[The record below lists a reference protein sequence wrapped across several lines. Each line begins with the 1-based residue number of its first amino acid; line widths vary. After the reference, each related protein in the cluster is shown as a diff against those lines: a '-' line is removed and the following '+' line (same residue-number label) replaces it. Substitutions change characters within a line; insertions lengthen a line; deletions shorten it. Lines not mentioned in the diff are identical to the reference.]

1 MAALIVNSAAART
14 VLKRT
19 GAVLIG
25 VGFVDIGAMAYC
37 IANDIAYASSFNVFA
52 VIAGVFLMRGSLRA
66 ASIVRSACAFLLC
79 AVVAVAFVWPMI
91 QPMDL
96 TMTQLRLD
104 PGFAVLV
111 AVMLLL
117 VCALLGWLVMKL
129 SLPAVRAA
137 QVESGLS
144 PRRLRAPIVAGLG
157 LVLTVGLFLHFL
169 LLDGESANKAR
180 ALATGQ
186 LGDAYRYHVSSLSIV
201 ITQEGTKVQ
210 AVVTAWNAT
219 EVRHQPVT
227 WQEP

>member
-1 MAALIVNSAAART
+1 MAALIVNTAAART

-25 VGFVDIGAMAYC
+25 VGLVDIGAMAYC

-66 ASIVRSACAFLLC
+66 ASIVRSACVFLLC
-79 AVVAVAFVWPMI
+79 AVVALAVVWPMI

-104 PGFAVLV
+104 PGSAVLAAGV
-111 AVMLLL
+111 PLL
-117 VCALLGWLVMKL
+117 VCALLGWLVMQL

-137 QVESGLS
+137 QVESGLRQ
-144 PRRLRAPIVAGLG
+144 RRLRTPIAAGLG
-157 LVLTVGLFLHFL
+157 LVLTVSLVLNFL
-169 LLDGESANKAR
+169 LLDGESANKAK
-180 ALATGQ
+180 ALATQQ
-186 LGDAYRYHVSSLSIV
+186 LGGAYRYHVSSLSIV
-201 ITQEGTKVQ
+201 NTQEGTEVQ

-219 EVRHQPVT
+219 EVRHLPVT

>member
-1 MAALIVNSAAART
+1 MAALIVNTAAART

-25 VGFVDIGAMAYC
+25 VGLVDIGAMAYC

-66 ASIVRSACAFLLC
+66 ASIVRSACVFLLC
-79 AVVAVAFVWPMI
+79 AVVALAVVWPMI

-104 PGFAVLV
+104 PGSAVLA
-111 AVMLLL
+111 AVVPLL
-117 VCALLGWLVMKL
+117 VCALLGWLVMQL

-137 QVESGLS
+137 QVESGLR
-144 PRRLRAPIVAGLG
+144 PRRLRTPIAAGLG
-157 LVLTVGLFLHFL
+157 LVLTVSLVLNFL
-169 LLDGESANKAR
+169 LLDGESANKAK
-180 ALATGQ
+180 ALAARQ
-186 LGDAYRYHVSSLSIV
+186 LGGAYRYHVSSLSIV
-201 ITQEGTKVQ
+201 NTQEGTEVQ

-219 EVRHQPVT
+219 EVRHLPVT